1 LRSFASFR
9 DEAIEKQLRLI
20 DYVQESLICKE
31 EPESHDETINF
42 ITTEALL
49 SESIEQL
56 PNEYTTEYLE
66 DIEDE
71 LTTESI
77 AIEERIKKEPK
88 KFYKR
93 ALCGLC
99 GNSYYKDQLQ
109 RHIDKVHHKVK
120 RYFW

>member
-1 LRSFASFR
+1 M
-9 DEAIEKQLRLI
+9 IEKQLRLI

-49 SESIEQL
+49 SESIEQI

-71 LTTESI
+71 VTESI